1 MSKTKDV
8 TLSAFQKF
16 KLTHQFDDIYLLN
29 GFILPTVHVLT
40 TIPNLKPLLAIS
52 VRLSVA
58 I

>member
-1 MSKTKDV
+1 MSTFH
-8 TLSAFQKF
+8 LYQKF
-16 KLTHQFDDIYLLN
+16 KLTHQFDDDIYLLDD
-29 GFILPTVHVLT
+29 FILPTIDVLT